1 MIEALRPVLCAY
13 RSLFAFIDY
22 KLLQKSLGEM
32 KHFSFDIQADAATG
46 ADLPQEVEYE
56 ITAYNEK
63 FAEDFCRN
71 LKVDMLSQIT
81 FVENLQ
87 KETATET
94 TL

>member
-22 KLLQKSLGEM
+22 KLLQKSLAEM
-32 KHFSFDIQADAATG
+32 KHFSFDIQADGQGG
-46 ADLPQEVEYE
+46 ADQPQEIEYD

-63 FAEDFCRN
+63 FAEDYCRN
-71 LKVDMLSQIT
+71 LKVDMQGQLSFI
-81 FVENLQ
+81 ENLADS
-87 KETATET
+87 TAPET